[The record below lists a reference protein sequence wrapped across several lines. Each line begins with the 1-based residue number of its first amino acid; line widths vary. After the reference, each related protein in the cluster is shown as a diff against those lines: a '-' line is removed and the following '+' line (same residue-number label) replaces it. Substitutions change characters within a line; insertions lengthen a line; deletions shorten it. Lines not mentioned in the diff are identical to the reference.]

1 MRQSASL
8 RRTKI
13 SSLSKLASIGKHNE
27 RDIDE
32 NKIDY
37 LESCIEREYT
47 KDNIILIGNEDNTLT
62 EDFKE
67 VFDNTFRQDLELY
80 NSRQKRKD
88 RRIDDYLKHLSERD
102 RVGIGSEVIL
112 QFGDS
117 ELWSKFNQEE
127 KKELGKSIAEEQ
139 VKIFKELNKNFVIAR
154 ATLHL
159 DETSPHLHIVGFNV
173 RENCKQGLKRQAVS
187 YLVVKKEELSEMHQV
202 FKEKSLESVKKIFKE
217 KNINI
222 DLEQKEKGKSRKHLT
237 IKEYKEKREN
247 LEKDFESIE
256 KKLKPMEEKK
266 LKKFLGF
273 IGKEKVSLS
282 KEEFES
288 IKNLMSDLEQ
298 HKLSDT
304 FEDIKENIE
313 RVSQDNTDLIN
324 KNNELSL
331 ELERLID
338 NKNQVTKELEE
349 IKEQNQIMKNFIA
362 TRQINSNLIN
372 NNISLLNEID
382 KNKNLLKEMNNYNAN
397 KSSLNLE
404 LESLRDKIIEESKGK
419 EKLEKEVIL
428 LKDTAL
434 IIKEDK
440 EFKENLK
447 QYGYEE
453 IKDISVVNK
462 EIKTKNKEEC
472 INSISKNIGNQLAN
486 AIKEQLKEKG
496 FEVINKLINNLS
508 SLGLDIKT
516 NNIIKNNAERLKHID
531 NNNAWGNHFERQ
543 KRNSNELGR
552 G

>member
-8 RRTKI
+8 RRAKI

-47 KDNIILIGNEDNTLT
+47 KDNIILIGNKDNTLT

-173 RENCKQGLKRQAVS
+173 RENCKQGLKKQAVS
-187 YLVVKKEELSEMHQV
+187 YLVAKKEDLSEMHKV
-202 FKEKSLESVKKIFKE
+202 FKEKSLESAKKIFKE

-237 IKEYKEKREN
+237 IKEYKEKRES
-247 LEKDFESIE
+247 LEKDFNNIE
-256 KKLKPMEEKK
+256 KKLRPMEEKK
-266 LKKFLGF
+266 PKKLFGF
-273 IGKEKVSLS
+273 IGKEKVSLT
-282 KEEFES
+282 KEEFENM
-288 IKNLMSDLEQ
+288 KNLVSDLEQ

-331 ELERLID
+331 ELEILNFD
-338 NKNQVTKELEE
+338 KNQISKELEE
-349 IKEQNQIMKNFIA
+349 LREQNQLTKDFIA
-362 TRQINSNLIN
+362 SKELNDNL
-372 NNISLLNEID
+372 LLDIE
-382 KNKNLLKEMNNYNAN
+382 KNKNLLEEMNNYNLN
-397 KSSLNLE
+397 KSRLNLE
-404 LESLRDKIIEESKGK
+404 LEDLKDKIKGK
-419 EKLEKEVIL
+419 EKLENEVIL

-434 IIKEDK
+434 LIKEDK

-447 QYGYEE
+447 QYGFEE
-453 IKDISVVNK
+453 IKDISTVNK
-462 EIKTKNKEEC
+462 EIRTKNKEEC
-472 INSISKNIGNQLAN
+472 INSISKNLGNQLAN
-486 AIKEQLKEKG
+486 TIKEQLKEKG
-496 FEVINKLINNLS
+496 IEVINKLINNLS

>member
-47 KDNIILIGNEDNTLT
+47 KDNIILIGNKDNTLT

-173 RENCKQGLKRQAVS
+173 RENCKQGLKKQAVS
-187 YLVVKKEELSEMHQV
+187 YLVAKKEDLSEMHKV
-202 FKEKSLESVKKIFKE
+202 FKKKSLESAKKIFKE

-237 IKEYKEKREN
+237 IKEYKEKRES
-247 LEKDFESIE
+247 LEKDFNNIE
-256 KKLKPMEEKK
+256 KKLRPMEEKK
-266 LKKFLGF
+266 PKKLFGF
-273 IGKEKVSLS
+273 IGKEKVSLT
-282 KEEFES
+282 KEEFENM
-288 IKNLMSDLEQ
+288 KNLVSDLEQ

-331 ELERLID
+331 ELEILNFD
-338 NKNQVTKELEE
+338 KNQISKELEE
-349 IKEQNQIMKNFIA
+349 LREQNQLTKDFIA
-362 TRQINSNLIN
+362 SKELNDNL
-372 NNISLLNEID
+372 LLDIE
-382 KNKNLLKEMNNYNAN
+382 KNKNLLEEMNNYNLN
-397 KSSLNLE
+397 KSRLNLE
-404 LESLRDKIIEESKGK
+404 LEDLKDKIKGK
-419 EKLEKEVIL
+419 EKLENEVIL

-434 IIKEDK
+434 LIKEDK

-447 QYGYEE
+447 QYGFEE
-453 IKDISVVNK
+453 IKDISTVNK
-462 EIKTKNKEEC
+462 EIRTKNKEEC
-472 INSISKNIGNQLAN
+472 INSISKNLGNQLAN
-486 AIKEQLKEKG
+486 TIKEQLKEKG
-496 FEVINKLINNLS
+496 IEVINKLINNLS

>member
-8 RRTKI
+8 RRAKI

-47 KDNIILIGNEDNTLT
+47 KDNIILIGNKDNTLT

-173 RENCKQGLKRQAVS
+173 RENCKQGLKKQAVS

-237 IKEYKEKREN
+237 IKEYKEKRES
-247 LEKDFESIE
+247 LEKDFNNIE

-266 LKKFLGF
+266 PKKLFGF

-282 KEEFES
+282 KEEFEN
-288 IKNLMSDLEQ
+288 IKNLVTDLEQ

-304 FEDIKENIE
+304 FEDITENIE

-331 ELERLID
+331 ELEILNFD
-338 NKNQVTKELEE
+338 KNQISKELEE
-349 IKEQNQIMKNFIA
+349 LREQNQLTKDFIA
-362 TRQINSNLIN
+362 SKELNDT
-372 NNISLLNEID
+372 LLLDIE
-382 KNKNLLKEMNNYNAN
+382 KNKNLLEEMNNYNLN
-397 KSSLNLE
+397 KSRLNLE
-404 LESLRDKIIEESKGK
+404 LEDLKDKIKGK
-419 EKLEKEVIL
+419 EKLENEVIH
-428 LKDTAL
+428 LKDTVSL
-434 IIKEDK
+434 LKEDK

-447 QYGYEE
+447 QYGFEE
-453 IKDISVVNK
+453 IKDISTVNK
-462 EIKTKNKEEC
+462 EIRTKNKEEC
-472 INSISKNIGNQLAN
+472 INSISKNLGNQLAN
-486 AIKEQLKEKG
+486 LIKEQVKEKG
-496 FEVINKLINNLS
+496 VEVINKLINNLS
-508 SLGLDIKT
+508 SLGLEVKT

-543 KRNSNELGR
+543 KRNSNELSR
-552 G
+552 

>member
-173 RENCKQGLKRQAVS
+173 RENCKQGLKKQAVS
-187 YLVVKKEELSEMHQV
+187 YLVAKKEDLSEMHKV
-202 FKEKSLESVKKIFKE
+202 FKEKSLESAKKIFKE

-237 IKEYKEKREN
+237 IKEYKEKRES
-247 LEKDFESIE
+247 LEKDFNNIE
-256 KKLKPMEEKK
+256 KKLRPMEEKK
-266 LKKFLGF
+266 PKKLFGF
-273 IGKEKVSLS
+273 IGKEKVSLT
-282 KEEFES
+282 KEEFENM
-288 IKNLMSDLEQ
+288 KNLVSDLEQ

-331 ELERLID
+331 ELEILNFD
-338 NKNQVTKELEE
+338 KNQISKELEE
-349 IKEQNQIMKNFIA
+349 LREQNQLTKDFIA
-362 TRQINSNLIN
+362 SKELNDNL
-372 NNISLLNEID
+372 LLDIE
-382 KNKNLLKEMNNYNAN
+382 KNKNLLEEMNNYNLN
-397 KSSLNLE
+397 KSRLNLE
-404 LESLRDKIIEESKGK
+404 LEDLKDKIKGK
-419 EKLEKEVIL
+419 EKLENEVIL

-434 IIKEDK
+434 LIKEDK

-447 QYGYEE
+447 QYGFEE
-453 IKDISVVNK
+453 IKDISTVNK
-462 EIKTKNKEEC
+462 EIRTKNKEEC
-472 INSISKNIGNQLAN
+472 INSISKNLGNQLAN
-486 AIKEQLKEKG
+486 IIKEQLKEKG
-496 FEVINKLINNLS
+496 IEVINKLINNLS

>member
-8 RRTKI
+8 RRAKI

-47 KDNIILIGNEDNTLT
+47 KDNIILIGNKDNTLT

-173 RENCKQGLKRQAVS
+173 RENCKQGLKKQAVS

-237 IKEYKEKREN
+237 IKEYKEKRES
-247 LEKDFESIE
+247 LEKDFNNIE

-266 LKKFLGF
+266 PKKLFGF

-282 KEEFES
+282 KEEFEN
-288 IKNLMSDLEQ
+288 IKNLVTDLEQ

-304 FEDIKENIE
+304 FEDITENIE

-331 ELERLID
+331 ELEILNFD
-338 NKNQVTKELEE
+338 KNQISKELEE
-349 IKEQNQIMKNFIA
+349 LREQNQLTKDFIA
-362 TRQINSNLIN
+362 SKELNDT
-372 NNISLLNEID
+372 LLLDIE
-382 KNKNLLKEMNNYNAN
+382 KNKNLLEEMNNYNLN
-397 KSSLNLE
+397 KSRLNLE
-404 LESLRDKIIEESKGK
+404 LEDLKDKIKGK
-419 EKLEKEVIL
+419 EKLENEVIH
-428 LKDTAL
+428 LKDTVSL
-434 IIKEDK
+434 LKEDK

-447 QYGYEE
+447 QYGFEE
-453 IKDISVVNK
+453 IKDISTVNK
-462 EIKTKNKEEC
+462 EIRTKNKEEC
-472 INSISKNIGNQLAN
+472 INSISKNLGNQLAN
-486 AIKEQLKEKG
+486 LIKEQVKEKG
-496 FEVINKLINNLS
+496 VEVINKLINNLS
-508 SLGLDIKT
+508 SLGLEVKT

-552 G
+552 D

>member
-8 RRTKI
+8 RRAKI

-47 KDNIILIGNEDNTLT
+47 KDNIILIGNKDNTLT

-173 RENCKQGLKRQAVS
+173 RENCKQGLKKQAVS

-237 IKEYKEKREN
+237 IKEYKEKRES
-247 LEKDFESIE
+247 LEKDFNNIE

-266 LKKFLGF
+266 PKKLFGF

-282 KEEFES
+282 KEEFEN
-288 IKNLMSDLEQ
+288 IKNLVTDLEQ

-304 FEDIKENIE
+304 FEDITENIE

-331 ELERLID
+331 ELEILNFD
-338 NKNQVTKELEE
+338 KNQISKELEE
-349 IKEQNQIMKNFIA
+349 LREQNQLTKDFIA
-362 TRQINSNLIN
+362 SKELNDT
-372 NNISLLNEID
+372 LLLDIE
-382 KNKNLLKEMNNYNAN
+382 KNKNLLEEMNNYNLN
-397 KSSLNLE
+397 KSRLNLE
-404 LESLRDKIIEESKGK
+404 LEGLKDKIKGK
-419 EKLEKEVIL
+419 EKLENEVIH
-428 LKDTAL
+428 LKDTVSL
-434 IIKEDK
+434 LKEDK

-447 QYGYEE
+447 QYGFEE
-453 IKDISVVNK
+453 INDISTVNK
-462 EIKTKNKEEC
+462 EIRTKNKEEC
-472 INSISKNIGNQLAN
+472 INSISKNLGNQLAN
-486 AIKEQLKEKG
+486 LIKEQLKEKG
-496 FEVINKLINNLS
+496 VEVINKLINNLS
-508 SLGLDIKT
+508 SLGLEVKT

-552 G
+552 D

>member
-13 SSLSKLASIGKHNE
+13 NSLSKLASIGKHNE

-47 KDNIILIGNEDNTLT
+47 KDNIILIGNKDNTLT

-173 RENCKQGLKRQAVS
+173 RENCKQGLKKQAVS
-187 YLVVKKEELSEMHQV
+187 YLVAKKEDLSEMHKV
-202 FKEKSLESVKKIFKE
+202 FKEKSLESAKKIFKE

-237 IKEYKEKREN
+237 IKEYKEKRES
-247 LEKDFESIE
+247 LEKDFNNIE

-266 LKKFLGF
+266 PKKLFGF

-282 KEEFES
+282 KEEFEN
-288 IKNLMSDLEQ
+288 IKNLVTDLEQ

-304 FEDIKENIE
+304 FEDITENIE

-331 ELERLID
+331 ELEELNF
-338 NKNQVTKELEE
+338 NKNQISKELEE
-349 IKEQNQIMKNFIA
+349 LKEQNQLTKDFIA
-362 TRQINSNLIN
+362 SKELNDT
-372 NNISLLNEID
+372 LLLDIE
-382 KNKNLLKEMNNYNAN
+382 KNKNLLEEMNNYNLN
-397 KSSLNLE
+397 KSRLNLE
-404 LESLRDKIIEESKGK
+404 LEDLKDKIKGK
-419 EKLEKEVIL
+419 EKLENEVIH
-428 LKDTAL
+428 LKNTAL
-434 IIKEDK
+434 LIKEDK

-447 QYGYEE
+447 QYGFEE
-453 IKDISVVNK
+453 IKDISTVNK
-462 EIKTKNKEEC
+462 EIRTKNKEEC
-472 INSISKNIGNQLAN
+472 INSISKNLGNQLAN
-486 AIKEQLKEKG
+486 TIKEQLKEKG
-496 FEVINKLINNLS
+496 IEVINKLINNLS